1 MKILQEVDA
10 CGIQIRT
17 NRRLKR
23 RLYTSK
29 VILCFI
35 LCKGPNYMWHMDG
48 YDKLSPYGITVHGC
62 IDGYINIIKLYCII
76 YSFSR
81 MAGSFTNESQSKGG
95 CTILSGN
102 SRKSSRYLY

>member
-10 CGIQIRT
+10 SGIQIRT

-29 VILCFI
+29 VII
-35 LCKGPNYMWHMDG
+35 VWYNYVLFFVRDLIMWHMDG

-81 MAGSFTNESQSKGG
+81 KILWLEVSPTNHNPKVVA
-95 CTILSGN
+95 
-102 SRKSSRYLY
+102 